1 MEPATYHSK
10 KAGAKKENSR
20 KQIGL
25 SSEILP
31 ISCRSRKKSL
41 KQNSIIKASFALW
54 KNSNHGRK
62 GKHDYCLMTPRG
74 KQLAPQTQQKKF
86 AAFRKLQVSLYDI
99 LDKNCAPTLKK
110 SFQIPNVG
118 ALLEKEKKDT
128 AERRTTEVDNS
139 REAGECSGEVEPGQT
154 NSNCDIR
161 KSGNGAKSSTF
172 LALSDQSLFATFPF
186 IEQNHE
192 NTVMDPCLAKTDEER
207 KECFQKAS
215 VPVSEAETWNTKWFE
230 PTEKCMESGSH
241 MVKQTE
247 EGPACYKAE
256 DGQDVEIKLSGGSS
270 ETAISDV
277 TQPYSLNSIS
287 VSDEGVLQDREIIPA
302 FSSNAFSKTSIGRMI
317 LTDKKPH
324 EGDKRHVSDPLS
336 SLSEINLKLGIQ
348 TLTSNESEI
357 KLPIKELMGLSLN
370 TFTEKIHEDLVI
382 LEEEESN
389 IRDSNTNMESF
400 CFLLKDNEIRYDE
413 ALVCVANEERP
424 GDFLYGGG
432 LSDHGAEYLVPE
444 GNFTGQ
450 NYPDDDDDDGA
461 FIHTEIK
468 KATMSVEDKEVNFF
482 SNEKETMDCPPAE
495 ENISLGEEESLLLYQ
510 SRSVKMVFYE
520 LFGSLVKLLG
530 SPSFNPKKSRLGK
543 LTELEDSSSAKTRE
557 GSDARLSSKRKKENR
572 LCLANRTTCLGC
584 GTKQRTT
591 QKKTPKPIPRPWLS
605 QEQSRMKV
613 IETLRETL
621 QKRLND
627 TPDLD
632 VQKNIASKI
641 AKKVEMEIFK
651 HFGRV
656 DRLYKNKYRSLLF
669 NLKSSDNQLFNKLMR
684 GKITP
689 RRLVQMSSLEMAS
702 KELAEWRAK
711 KNKHEL
717 EMIEKE
723 EREMPRRCSEKFTH
737 KGIVEIYREVDI
749 DVASEEI
756 IESSLHEVPSLAG
769 SNQIRELAADNEQVF
784 EPVTYKL
791 TFKQEANPSQILRQN
806 IACSEMDK
814 TPQDEGSTANRNRQT
829 AKRPSYSVIWNGL
842 IQMFSV
848 KQFVA
853 KAYPVSGFGSHLC
866 QALPTVLQSQG
877 CILPKD
883 VWAYVD
889 SIWPRKR
896 EEMGVIRFRPSLS
909 RDFSSYHTL
918 YTYLNN
924 RQRYGI
930 AESNQME
937 IFLVPLPAYQL
948 VPSQFHPVGGPGYR
962 LQSTSTRGETVL
974 HSCRIFDDWTFQ
986 DVCFLQLSSP
996 TFPRP
1001 PVLSFSLALL

>member
-1 MEPATYHSK
+1 
-10 KAGAKKENSR
+10 
-20 KQIGL
+20 
-25 SSEILP
+25 
-31 ISCRSRKKSL
+31 
-41 KQNSIIKASFALW
+41 
-54 KNSNHGRK
+54 
-62 GKHDYCLMTPRG
+62 
-74 KQLAPQTQQKKF
+74 
-86 AAFRKLQVSLYDI
+86 
-99 LDKNCAPTLKK
+99 
-110 SFQIPNVG
+110 
-118 ALLEKEKKDT
+118 
-128 AERRTTEVDNS
+128 
-139 REAGECSGEVEPGQT
+139 
-154 NSNCDIR
+154 
-161 KSGNGAKSSTF
+161 
-172 LALSDQSLFATFPF
+172 
-186 IEQNHE
+186 
-192 NTVMDPCLAKTDEER
+192 
-207 KECFQKAS
+207 
-215 VPVSEAETWNTKWFE
+215 
-230 PTEKCMESGSH
+230 
-241 MVKQTE
+241 
-247 EGPACYKAE
+247 
-256 DGQDVEIKLSGGSS
+256 
-270 ETAISDV
+270 
-277 TQPYSLNSIS
+277 
-287 VSDEGVLQDREIIPA
+287 
-302 FSSNAFSKTSIGRMI
+302 MI

-324 EGDKRHVSDPLS
+324 ERDKRHVSDPLS

-382 LEEEESN
+382 LEEESN
-389 IRDSNTNMESF
+389 TRDSNTNMESF

-413 ALVCVANEERP
+413 AL
-424 GDFLYGGG
+424 
-432 LSDHGAEYLVPE
+432 
-444 GNFTGQ
+444 
-450 NYPDDDDDDGA
+450 
-461 FIHTEIK
+461 
-468 KATMSVEDKEVNFF
+468 
-482 SNEKETMDCPPAE
+482 
-495 ENISLGEEESLLLYQ
+495 EEESLLLYQ
-510 SRSVKMVFYE
+510 SRSVKKVFYE

-530 SPSFNPKKSRLGK
+530 SPSVNPKKSRLGK

-572 LCLANRTTCLGC
+572 LCLANRTTCLDC
-584 GTKQRTT
+584 GTKQKTT
-591 QKKTPKPIPRPWLS
+591 QKKTPKPIPRSWLS

-613 IETLRETL
+613 IETMTETL

-669 NLKSSDNQLFNKLMR
+669 NLKSSDNQLFHKLMR

-784 EPVTYKL
+784 EPATYKL
-791 TFKQEANPSQILRQN
+791 TFKQAANPSQILRQN
-806 IACSEMDK
+806 IACSEMDE

-948 VPSQFHPVGGPGYR
+948 VPSQFHPVGGPGLHRCHPALLLGLILPKRTLLDR
-962 LQSTSTRGETVL
+962 LKTHHDLPPTAKKKRVTSKA
-974 HSCRIFDDWTFQ
+974 
-986 DVCFLQLSSP
+986 DVGQEQTP
-996 TFPRP
+996 Q
-1001 PVLSFSLALL
+1001 PVCTEGLSFAEGLTSLPKQEELTLDSLLDLIEQLKRGIVWESQLELRGCWGLAVATVHMCKRDALTHDAPPTEMDAVKESL